1 MAVHMNGRA
10 TMIPSEDEGA
20 AVASGSNEVATGG
33 SGSKSKYKL
42 VSELKELLVGS
53 AKTVSWEEFVRQY
66 LSSGAV
72 DRLEVRH
79 DGWARV
85 VLKGTKKD
93 VDPDGSSE
101 KKPKSWFSFLS
112 KFKIP
117 SPSLR
122 PIVEFDEVSSVASSG
137 ISDTESVD
145 DDHLDQEPQNSAEDK
160 ESEEAE
166 VGDSVKHDSRT
177 MLYLQIG
184 RPSYLERNLKLAYQQ
199 LHIPVANY
207 IHIVYTDRKHLGT
220 SSNGLLTAL
229 FSLFLTILP
238 IIIILRIGRDLKGGG
253 GSGSEGG
260 FMSGMTDFITGGS
273 AAKAE
278 VNPDIINVTFKDVAG
293 CDEAKIEIL
302 EFVNFLKHPENYVAL
317 GAKVPHGAILYGP
330 PGTGKTLLAK
340 AAAKEAGVPFLSQSG
355 SEFTEL
361 FVGMGPLRMRTL
373 FASARAKAP
382 CIVFIDEIDA
392 IGRKRGGEYQGSNN
406 EEENTL
412 NQLLSEMDGFKT
424 GASVIVLGATN
435 RLDIL
440 DSALLRP
447 GRFDRHIEVTLPDIK
462 GRAKIFGV
470 HLTGIKIEMNATELA
485 KHLAALT
492 HGFSGAEIA
501 NVCNEAA
508 LIAARFASTSV
519 TLDHFKAAMER
530 VVAGL
535 EKRTRILQPEERRRV
550 AYHEAGHAVTG
561 WFLKFAN
568 PLLKVSIIPRGR
580 GLGYALYQPEEKF
593 LFTKEALLDT
603 MCMTLGGR
611 AAELIFFDDFSTGAQ
626 DDLRKVTE
634 SAYEQILR
642 YGMNEKVGH
651 VSFDMSESVV
661 KPYSEATGKLVDE
674 EVRKMIED
682 AMERTLAVLTERKEL
697 TEQLAKVLLEKE
709 VLEREDIVEV
719 LGPRPWAERTSYDD
733 FVAGTGADAEDVD
746 LLPAGLRDWNSP
758 VTSGDKGTVDTQ
770 ENSQENANDPSVTA
784 EDISNVD
791 IQENKEKEDIEIVDN
806 NSDKVENTLDNKDPQ
821 IEL

>member
-1 MAVHMNGRA
+1 MPEEETPHMNGSA
-10 TMIPSEDEGA
+10 TILPGSSEDENQ
-20 AVASGSNEVATGG
+20 SKSD
-33 SGSKSKYKL
+33 SKSSSKSK
-42 VSELKELLVGS
+42 LLSDIKGMFVGS
-53 AKTVSWEEFVRQY
+53 TKYVSWSEFVRVY
-66 LSSGAV
+66 LKSGAV
-72 DRLEVRH
+72 DRLEVGH

-85 VLKGTKKD
+85 FLKT
-93 VDPDGSSE
+93 GSRSRGVTNADLNSSQDNSSG
-101 KKPKSWFSFLS
+101 SWSWWSYLAQ
-112 KFKIP
+112 FKV
-117 SPSLR
+117 PSL
-122 PIVEFDEVSSVASSG
+122 PSWEFDDVSSVASSN
-137 ISDTESVD
+137 IQDTESLD
-145 DDHLDQEPQNSAEDK
+145 DDQERQDNVDIDNKEESSVNLDTKSK
-160 ESEEAE
+160 
-166 VGDSVKHDSRT
+166 
-177 MLYLQIG
+177 LYLQIG
-184 RPSYLERNLKLAYQQ
+184 RPSYLERNLKLAYQE
-199 LHIPVANY
+199 LNIPVRNY
-207 IHIVYTDRKHLGT
+207 IHIVYTDRKHLG
-220 SSNGLLTAL
+220 SSNNGLLTAL

-238 IIIILRIGRDLKGGG
+238 IFIILKIGRDLKGGG
-253 GSGSEGG
+253 GGGSDGG
-260 FMSGMTDFITGGS
+260 WGGITDFITGGT
-273 AAKAE
+273 ADKAQ

-302 EFVNFLKHPENYVAL
+302 EFVNFLKHPENYLAL

-392 IGRKRGGEYQGSNN
+392 IGRKRGGKFQGSNN

-440 DSALLRP
+440 DPALLRP

-462 GRAKIFGV
+462 GRAKIFTV
-470 HLTGIKIEMNATELA
+470 HLAGIKIESNATDLA

-508 LIAARFASTSV
+508 LIAARYASNNV
-519 TLDHFKAAMER
+519 TMAHFKAAMER

-535 EKRTRILQPEERRRV
+535 EKKTRILQPEERKRV
-550 AYHEAGHAVTG
+550 AYHEAGHAVVG
-561 WFLKFAN
+561 WFLRFAN

-593 LFTKEALLDT
+593 LFSKEALLDT

-611 AAELIFFDDFSTGAQ
+611 ASELIFFGDFSTGAQ
-626 DDLRKVTE
+626 DDLRKVTD
-634 SAYEQILR
+634 SAYGQILR

-651 VSFDMSESVV
+651 VSFDLSESVV

-674 EVRKMIED
+674 EVRQMIQE
-682 AMERTLAVLTERKEL
+682 AMDRTLEVLREKRDLTEK
-697 TEQLAKVLLEKE
+697 LAQVLLDNE
-709 VLEREDIVEV
+709 VLEREDMVEV
-719 LGPRPWAERTSYDD
+719 LGPRPWAEKTSYDD
-733 FVAGTGADAEDVD
+733 FVAGTGGDGAEDSE
-746 LLPAGLRDWNSP
+746 LPAGLRGWDS
-758 VTSGDKGTVDTQ
+758 DA
-770 ENSQENANDPSVTA
+770 EANV
-784 EDISNVD
+784 NVD
-791 IQENKEKEDIEIVDN
+791 SQASVD
-806 NSDKVENTLDNKDPQ
+806 SEPRTDL
-821 IEL
+821 

>member
-66 LSSGAV
+66 LSCGAV

-112 KFKIP
+112 RFKIP

-145 DDHLDQEPQNSAEDK
+145 DDHLDQEPQNSAEDKGNK

-278 VNPDIINVTFKDVAG
+278 VNPDIIK
-293 CDEAKIEIL
+293 
-302 EFVNFLKHPENYVAL
+302 
-317 GAKVPHGAILYGP
+317 
-330 PGTGKTLLAK
+330 
-340 AAAKEAGVPFLSQSG
+340 
-355 SEFTEL
+355 
-361 FVGMGPLRMRTL
+361 
-373 FASARAKAP
+373 
-382 CIVFIDEIDA
+382 
-392 IGRKRGGEYQGSNN
+392 
-406 EEENTL
+406 
-412 NQLLSEMDGFKT
+412 
-424 GASVIVLGATN
+424 
-435 RLDIL
+435 
-440 DSALLRP
+440 
-447 GRFDRHIEVTLPDIK
+447 
-462 GRAKIFGV
+462 
-470 HLTGIKIEMNATELA
+470 
-485 KHLAALT
+485 
-492 HGFSGAEIA
+492 
-501 NVCNEAA
+501 
-508 LIAARFASTSV
+508 
-519 TLDHFKAAMER
+519 
-530 VVAGL
+530 
-535 EKRTRILQPEERRRV
+535 
-550 AYHEAGHAVTG
+550 
-561 WFLKFAN
+561 
-568 PLLKVSIIPRGR
+568 
-580 GLGYALYQPEEKF
+580 
-593 LFTKEALLDT
+593 
-603 MCMTLGGR
+603 
-611 AAELIFFDDFSTGAQ
+611 
-626 DDLRKVTE
+626 
-634 SAYEQILR
+634 
-642 YGMNEKVGH
+642 
-651 VSFDMSESVV
+651 
-661 KPYSEATGKLVDE
+661 
-674 EVRKMIED
+674 
-682 AMERTLAVLTERKEL
+682 
-697 TEQLAKVLLEKE
+697 
-709 VLEREDIVEV
+709 
-719 LGPRPWAERTSYDD
+719 
-733 FVAGTGADAEDVD
+733 
-746 LLPAGLRDWNSP
+746 
-758 VTSGDKGTVDTQ
+758 
-770 ENSQENANDPSVTA
+770 
-784 EDISNVD
+784 
-791 IQENKEKEDIEIVDN
+791 
-806 NSDKVENTLDNKDPQ
+806 
-821 IEL
+821 